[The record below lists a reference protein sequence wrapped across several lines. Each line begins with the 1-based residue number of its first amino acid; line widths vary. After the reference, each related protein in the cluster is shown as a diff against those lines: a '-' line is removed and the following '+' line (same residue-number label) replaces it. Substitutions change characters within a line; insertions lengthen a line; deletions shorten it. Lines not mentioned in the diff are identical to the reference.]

1 MPKVF
6 DSRVFDL
13 PQAEIYALLMDITA
27 YPAFIPFVR
36 AVRIVTQKE
45 NVTEADIRIGVKG
58 IDFTYRCTITET
70 PVEKITVRDIA
81 GPFKFLRCEMI
92 FEPVSKV
99 KTRVTYSFESQFKN
113 RLMNRVADPVF
124 NVVLKSTLAEVERF
138 LAQRFLSGRR

>member
-1 MPKVF
+1 MPTVY

-36 AVRIVTQKE
+36 AVRIVAQKE
-45 NVTEADIRIGVKG
+45 NMTEADIRIGVKG
-58 IDFTYRCTITET
+58 IDFTYRCAITET
-70 PVEKITVRDIA
+70 PVEKITVRDLA

-92 FEPVSKV
+92 FEPVSKT
-99 KTRVTYSFESQFKN
+99 KTRVTYTFESQFRN

-124 NVVLKSTLAEVERF
+124 NVVLKSTLAEVEKF
-138 LAQRFLSGRR
+138 LAKRLSDRRR